1 MIFDILQTIIMPEQ
15 NFLSRHMTGAGASDL
30 PGVYLQEVLHRVAD
44 VLVDRGLDGK
54 CVFLFERGDK
64 LLMLAV
70 YCLYAHDAGHIAF
83 AQGAD
88 KHMVIA
94 VKLNSFRVAAAGHY
108 QPVEFRV
115 QVYVAGAERL
125 TGGDKA
131 DLLIYGLELV
141 YKLIVY
147 IGQGRFIDKALQRS
161 EQAVYLPDKGL

>member
-44 VLVDRGLDGK
+44 VLVDCGLDGK
-54 CVFLFERGDK
+54 GVLIFKRGDK
-64 LLMLAV
+64 LRVLAV
-70 YCLYAHDAGHIAF
+70 HRLYAGGAGHVTF

-88 KHMVIA
+88 KYMVIA
-94 VKLNSFRVAAAGHY
+94 VKLDSFRVAAAGHY

-147 IGQGRFIDKALQRS
+147 IGQGRFIDKALGAGRIS
-161 EQAVYLPDKGL
+161 P